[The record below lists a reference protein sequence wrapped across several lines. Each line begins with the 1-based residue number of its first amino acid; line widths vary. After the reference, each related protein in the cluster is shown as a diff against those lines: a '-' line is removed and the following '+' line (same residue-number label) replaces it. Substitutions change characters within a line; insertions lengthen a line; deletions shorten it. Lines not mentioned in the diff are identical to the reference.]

1 MTPLYYLFKCA
12 SSSKYEMTDSL
23 ACFNGTNAVQGI
35 DVQRAHGDQTT
46 NISLSFV
53 PSIEFDNVMKAEWHL

>member
-1 MTPLYYLFKCA
+1 
-12 SSSKYEMTDSL
+12 MTDSL
-23 ACFNGTNAVQGI
+23 ACFNGTNTVQGI

-53 PSIEFDNVMKAEWHL
+53 PSIEFDNVMKAE